1 MKIFNYIFLEKD
13 IRFGEDKVIY
23 YKKIV
28 ATKLKKYAIGDK
40 IVFTTK
46 IIIDPENTIKEKCKV
61 VGIVKKIINKNI
73 IVVCLENI

>member
-28 ATKLKKYAIGDK
+28 ATKFKKYVVGDK
-40 IVFTTK
+40 VIFTTK
-46 IIIDPENTIKEKCKV
+46 IIIDPENSIKEKCTV
-61 VGIVKKIINKNI
+61 VGIVKKVENNI
-73 IVVCLENI
+73 IIVNLENI